1 MVVIRYMTKDD
12 YPGVKMLWDN
22 IEGFRIRKID
32 DSQDGILKLLE
43 RNPKMSI
50 VAEKDGTIVGNIL
63 CGHDGRTG
71 MLYHVCVDTAFRQQ
85 GIGKNMV
92 NMAISALKR
101 DGISTVTLIAM
112 VTNEMGNLF
121 WQKMGWTERTDM
133 NYYNYVIN
141 GENVIHTNP
150 GL

>member
-1 MVVIRYMTKDD
+1 MVIIRYMMKDD

-22 IEGFRIRKID
+22 IEGFRIRKVD
-32 DSQDGILKLLE
+32 DSQAGILKLLE

-50 VAEKDGTIVGNIL
+50 VAEKDGTIIGNIL

-92 NMAISALKR
+92 NMAIDALKR
-101 DGISTVTLIAM
+101 EGIGTVTLIAM

-121 WQKMGWTERTDM
+121 WQKMGWTERRDM

-141 GENVIHTNP
+141 GENVIHTNS